1 MQRTSRD
8 SKPSASVCRH
18 HRAALTNSPGSEVIV
33 CLPPQLLVRASGRLV
48 GKARLVYRMLRY
60 GEQYVDKGLK
70 YYEEKYREHEIRSIQ
85 KKAKDLG
92 LVVTLSNAA

>member
-1 MQRTSRD
+1 
-8 SKPSASVCRH
+8 
-18 HRAALTNSPGSEVIV
+18 
-33 CLPPQLLVRASGRLV
+33 
-48 GKARLVYRMLRY
+48 MLRY

-92 LVVTLSNAA
+92 LAVTLSPAAGAYMKFLRRSPQRSYRTVRSGGTISGNARTGSLCHSLRFDCRY